1 MENIRNFDMKDLE
14 SIMDIWLNSN
24 IDAHSFIDEN
34 YWRSNYDMVKELMPK
49 ADLYVYEVEEDIVG
63 FIGIQDNYIAGI
75 FIDQSFRGKN
85 IGKKLLDFGK
95 ERYEIL
101 SLDVYKEN
109 TRALNFYLREDF
121 EVASE
126 SLDEVNNK
134 TELSMVWKR

>member
-14 SIMDIWLNSN
+14 IIMDIWLNSN

-75 FIDQSFRGKN
+75 FIDQNFRGKN

-109 TRALNFYLREDF
+109 TGALNFYLREDF

-134 TELSMVWKR
+134 TELSMIWKR